1 MVSYQSYPAPLFSL
15 CLRAFVCVLCT
26 LMDQCTAEE
35 NDLRTPP
42 VLLSFFPSVSLCVC
56 VLILLTAPD
65 GTWAQPME
73 MTGREYFLCRRLSF
87 FFFFCN
93 PVFHAFV
100 DIWLAHRSNYQGTS
114 IDHVKHVDEACFV
127 FGPSVDAAD
136 RESHGLSLWDLLID
150 KVKFLFVELKGW
162 THLTLLSPGTC
173 VSDISEYRVPVRCK
187 CLNRKLWASLVGSD
201 WDHC

>member
-87 FFFFCN
+87 FFFFLQPCFSCFCRYLTCAQKQLSRDKYWPCQTCRWGLLCFWSICGCSGPWKSRLKLMGPINRQSEVSFCWTKGMN
-93 PVFHAFV
+93 P
-100 DIWLAHRSNYQGTS
+100 
-114 IDHVKHVDEACFV
+114 
-127 FGPSVDAAD
+127 
-136 RESHGLSLWDLLID
+136 
-150 KVKFLFVELKGW
+150 
-162 THLTLLSPGTC
+162 
-173 VSDISEYRVPVRCK
+173 SDS
-187 CLNRKLWASLVGSD
+187 S
-201 WDHC
+201 